1 MSSQVP
7 NIINVNQVLFTCEK
21 FLQDSQEPRC
31 HEKFFFRTYIDIKC
45 LLFYFPDYLHLS
57 CCEKK
62 FSLIL

>member
-31 HEKFFFRTYIDIKC
+31 HEKIFFRTYIDIKC
-45 LLFYFPDYLHLS
+45 LLFIFQIIY
-57 CCEKK
+57 
-62 FSLIL
+62 I